1 MHHSFLTHSC
11 ADGRLGCFH
20 VLAIV
25 NSAAVSPGVHES
37 LFSSGF
43 LGVYALVCFSHS
55 ESGLFTLPIVSLVV
69 QKLLSLIRSHLF
81 IFAFISVTLG
91 GGS

>member
-1 MHHSFLTHSC
+1 M
-11 ADGRLGCFH
+11 
-20 VLAIV
+20 LAIV

-43 LGVYALVCFSHS
+43 LGVCALVCFSHS
-55 ESGLFTLPIVSLVV
+55 ESGLFTLLIVSLVV